1 MNVSKF
7 KVRSLQGTCLPTYA
21 MARRRVSNFRRDE
34 DGSMIILTLFI
45 FMFMLVMA
53 GLGIDT
59 MRHEMHRAHLQA
71 TLDSAVLAGAGA
83 SSEDEAKHVVEDYFA
98 KSGMAQ
104 YLKMINEDDITMTL
118 NTSKVTASADF
129 DMDTYLMKLSGVE
142 QLSATVQSTAE
153 MRIPKLEVVLV
164 LDVSGSMDD
173 NGKIGNLKT
182 AAKSFVTKILGN
194 SVEGSTVISIVP
206 FSTSVTPTDGIFDV
220 LAVGEDHSWSNCL
233 YLEENDYSHPSLA
246 TGSSS
251 NSSGQN
257 LKQAVYT
264 SMYGGFDDLDSEW
277 RSCYTDEYFQIMP
290 YSFSVAD
297 LHAKIDGLE
306 AAGNTSTDQGIKYG
320 SALLHPDWREVSAAL
335 IANGEIDA
343 SLTNVPADYD
353 QPETLKVMI
362 VMGDGQNTT
371 TYFFDKSNPEFR
383 GAHSDL
389 HEVKYEN
396 MTFEYAFQNRNK
408 DRHYDHP
415 WYEQMCSKGGWE
427 CIYSGDGIERSAY
440 FLEDPDPTNRHGD
453 YEREAFYNVESGTWH
468 TAAEFNGFKDSIPG
482 FISSNDLSWEV
493 AWGLMSPYYY
503 GQITG
508 NWEPWNDYRY
518 SESITGETK
527 NRRMNEVCGAAK
539 RAGSIIYT
547 IGFEI
552 SEGGVAETALKGC
565 ASSDA
570 HYYRV
575 EGLDITD
582 AFGSIAGNMQALRL
596 TQ

>member
-1 MNVSKF
+1 MNVSNF
-7 KVRSLQGTCLPTYA
+7 DHRSQQKIGLPNYA
-21 MARRRVSNFRRDE
+21 ALRHRLAMFRRDE

-45 FMFMLVMA
+45 FLFMLVMA
-53 GLGIDT
+53 GLGIDS

-83 SSEDEAKHVVEDYFA
+83 SSEEEAKHVVEDYFA

-104 YLKMINEDDITMTL
+104 YLNSINEDDITMTL

-129 DMDTYLMKLSGVE
+129 QMDTYLMKLSGIK
-142 QLSATVQSTAE
+142 QLSASAQSTAE

-182 AAKSFVTKILGN
+182 AAKSFVTKVLGN
-194 SVEGSTVISIVP
+194 SEQGNTVISIVP

-233 YLEENDYSHPSLA
+233 YLEENDYSHASLA

-371 TYFFDKSNPEFR
+371 TYFFDKSSPKFR
-383 GAHSDL
+383 GANSDL

-415 WYEQMCSKGGWE
+415 WYEQMCSRGGWE

-440 FLEDPDPTNRHGD
+440 FLEDPDPSNRD
-453 YEREAFYNVESGTWH
+453 SDSESEAFYNIESSRWY
-468 TAAEFNGFKDSIPG
+468 TADEFKDLRYTIPG
-482 FISSNDLSWEV
+482 FISSVPLSWEV

-527 NRRMNEVCGAAK
+527 NRRMNEVCSAAK
-539 RAGSIIYT
+539 GAGAIIYS

-552 SEGGVAETALKGC
+552 GEGSVADTALKSC
-565 ASSDA
+565 ASSNSN
-570 HYYRV
+570 YYRV
-575 EGLDITD
+575 TGDKITD
-582 AFGSIAGNMQALRL
+582 AFGSIAGNVQALRL